1 MSTIAVSY
9 RPASKDANF
18 CCNKRELVELRLGN
32 LIPLLDAGI
41 FVEAPEIDAINRSML
56 RDLREICRTDLKN
69 LSGTVKG

>member
-1 MSTIAVSY
+1 MSTIAVYY

-56 RDLREICRTDLKN
+56 RDLGKFAGWDLKN